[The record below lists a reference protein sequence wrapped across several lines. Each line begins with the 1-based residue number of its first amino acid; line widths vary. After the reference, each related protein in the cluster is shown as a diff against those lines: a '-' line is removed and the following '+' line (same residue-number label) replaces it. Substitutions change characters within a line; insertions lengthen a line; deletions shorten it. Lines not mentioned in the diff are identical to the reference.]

1 MNWIINLLKN
11 IPSLAYYKLELE
23 KLASEHK
30 ILKSEYKILKSE
42 NAVLKSELQ
51 TAKEEIQ
58 KLEQQSSQKI
68 KSAIIRANEKAKK
81 RAKSY
86 SV

>member
-1 MNWIINLLKN
+1 MNWIVNLLKN

-30 ILKSEYKILKSE
+30 ILKSESSI
-42 NAVLKSELQ
+42 LKSELQ
-51 TAKEEIQ
+51 AAKEEIQ
-58 KLEQQSSQKI
+58 KLKQQSSQEI
-68 KSAIIRANEKAKK
+68 KSAIVRANGQAKK